1 MILSFLPLFNL
12 KERHYNIPPT
22 NACNPFQT
30 LPSSTTAG
38 VVEKLELV
46 VTPFSKFMLTSDFKD
61 ELKLCFTNL
70 TPTHPKTQG
79 LFSILLPFSISK
91 LSSFFTF
98 ISQQPLS
105 ILNILPS
112 ILHKTQGRRLK

>member
-46 VTPFSKFMLTSDFKD
+46 VTPFSKYMLTSDFKD

-70 TPTHPKTQG
+70 NTLLGAKQG
-79 LFSILLPFSISK
+79 GLLPFLPFS
-91 LSSFFTF
+91 LRRF
-98 ISQQPLS
+98 LS
-105 ILNILPS
+105 IFRSIPGEVLQILKILPS
-112 ILHKTQGRRLK
+112 VLYNNEGRG